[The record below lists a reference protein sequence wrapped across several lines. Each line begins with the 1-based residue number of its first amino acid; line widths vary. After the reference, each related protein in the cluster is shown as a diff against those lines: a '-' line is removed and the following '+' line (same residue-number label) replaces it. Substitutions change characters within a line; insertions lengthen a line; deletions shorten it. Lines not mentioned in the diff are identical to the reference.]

1 MKKKE
6 GYYDRTPNL
15 LKRDKNFYPYQKE
28 LIIKFVDLI
37 NNLTK
42 KFPNYNFCVRPHPV
56 EKISYWHKKLHKR
69 NNLHINNTGAVSLWI
84 KNCKLMIQS
93 GCTTGC
99 EGVISDKLV
108 INYVPVKYKGY
119 GEFLKKIS
127 LNIKNQDKL
136 FSVIRN
142 LKKNN
147 FNKFKSQRIL
157 NERIQFKSKRLAAEN
172 ISNVWLKLSKNISTK
187 TNNNFL
193 IYLNLIV
200 YENLKLILLT
210 IILIAR
216 GKYGRIQDKLN
227 YLNYKFPE
235 IKRKSVEND
244 IKILCE
250 NFNFKKKIKVKK
262 LGKKLFFFK

>member
-1 MKKKE
+1 MKKRE

-56 EKISYWHKKLHKR
+56 ENISYWHKKLYKR
-69 NNLHINNTGAVSLWI
+69 NNLHINNSGTASFWI

-99 EGVISDKLV
+99 EGVISNKLV
-108 INYVPVKYKGY
+108 INYVPVKYKGN

-142 LKKNN
+142 LKKID
-147 FNKFKSQRIL
+147 FNKNKFQRIL
-157 NERIQFKSKRLAAEN
+157 NERIQFKSKRLAAEK
-172 ISNVWLKLSKNISTK
+172 ISNVWLKLSKNILTK
-187 TNNNFL
+187 SNNNFL
-193 IYLNLIV
+193 IYFNLIV
-200 YENLKLILLT
+200 YENLKLILHT
-210 IILIAR
+210 IILIAQ
-216 GKYGRIQDKLN
+216 GKYGRMKDK
-227 YLNYKFPE
+227 LNYKFPQ
-235 IKRKSVEND
+235 IKRKSIESD
-244 IKILCE
+244 IRILCE
-250 NFNFKKKIKVKK
+250 DFNLKKKIKIKK
-262 LGKKLFFFK
+262 LGKKLFFFG